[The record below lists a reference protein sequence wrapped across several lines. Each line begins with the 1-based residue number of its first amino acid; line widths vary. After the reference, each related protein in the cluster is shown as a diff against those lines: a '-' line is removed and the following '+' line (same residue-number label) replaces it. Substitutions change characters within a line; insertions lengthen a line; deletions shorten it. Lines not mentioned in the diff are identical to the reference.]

1 MAKKGNRNWVWMIA
15 KDKKESTYRFQ
26 TERNKVNLGKK
37 LEMMHFDPTTQKHV
51 LFIET
56 K

>member
-26 TERNKVNLGKK
+26 TERNKVNLTEK
-37 LEMMHFDPTTQKHV
+37 LTMRRFDPTLRKHV

>member
-1 MAKKGNRNWVWMIA
+1 MAKKGARTWVWMIA
-15 KDKKESTYRFQ
+15 KDKKESTHRFQ
-26 TERNKVNLGKK
+26 AERNKNMGKK
-37 LEMMHFDPTTQKHV
+37 LELMRFDPTLRKHI